1 MKIGID
7 LGTTNC
13 ALAYIDEREAE
24 DLEFPPVHVFETP
37 QLVAAG
43 RVEARRTLPSF
54 LFLEDGE
61 PVGAYAREQ
70 GALVPTRL
78 VHSAKSWLSNP
89 DVDRT
94 AKILPWDSP
103 ETGRVLSP
111 VEVSAR
117 YLAKFREEWDRAKS
131 APLAEQ
137 DIVLTVP
144 ASFDEEARELT
155 VMAAKEAGIERLTLL
170 EEPAAAFYSWIANNL
185 AQSRKKLFNGQVVL
199 VCDVG
204 GGTSDFSLIRVA
216 REGDLVNFT
225 RTAVGQHLLL
235 GGDNLDLTLAWLV
248 ETKLNAQLTI
258 RQRSGLRRQCSAA
271 KEKLLNDPNLKSVE
285 ITVLGT
291 GSSLIGK
298 SLKTEILREEA
309 LELALEGFLP
319 FTERGEAPKEEKRS
333 LFRELGLPYVSDAAV
348 TRHLNAFLE
357 PTGETPDAIL
367 FNGGF
372 FIPEI
377 LRGRVAEAVGRWYGR
392 RPEIF
397 ENIDL
402 DLAVARG
409 AAYYSYVRSTGSG
422 VLVRGGLPRTYYIG
436 LGEAREGKFP
446 AVCLVPRGAEE
457 GASVEVD
464 NGALQLVANRPVS
477 FRLYS
482 SLTRTEDKLGD
493 VLEFSAD
500 DASLHG
506 HAPLHAVI
514 RFGKK
519 AEERLIPV
527 KLGARLTELGTLET
541 WCESKIS
548 ENRWRLQFELRK
560 RAAAQQPAE
569 RKAAAVVSEQALKRS
584 LELIGAVFSSGAK
597 SPGAGGASGGAP
609 PEELPSK
616 LEQTMGLGR
625 NSWPV
630 AAIRQMADAFLAAA
644 DGRKKSPAYEAR
656 WLNLCGF
663 CLRPGFGYPGDD
675 FRIEQTRKIYASGL
689 THGNQMQCEIDWW
702 IFWGRLAGG
711 LNRNQQTD
719 VYQRLAASLLPRG
732 NKKPQRIN
740 SALLRE
746 MWRTASSLELLPV
759 GTKTELG
766 EALIKRVKTGDYKES
781 ELWCLARLGARKLFY
796 GPINLVAPPATATR
810 WAEALLKVANAAK
823 PLAANAAEPLA
834 ANAAEPLAANASEAL
849 AAMGRSTGDPTRDLP
864 APTREAIRV
873 KLRAAPHAERLLALF
888 EGEEADESTLG
899 RIFGE
904 ELPSGLV
911 LVEEGSGAIHTP

>member
-7 LGTTNC
+7 LGTTNS

-24 DLEFPPVHVFETP
+24 DRDFPPVHIFETP
-37 QLVAAG
+37 QLVAPA
-43 RVEARRTLPSF
+43 RAEPRRTLPSF
-54 LFLEDGE
+54 LYLEEGE
-61 PVGAYAREQ
+61 PVGLYAREQ

-111 VEVSAR
+111 VEVSSR
-117 YLAKFREEWDRAKS
+117 FIAKFRQEWDRVKGL
-131 APLAEQ
+131 PLAEQ

-155 VMAAKEAGIERLTLL
+155 VMAARDAGIERMTLL

-185 AQSRKKLFNGQVVL
+185 AQSRKKLFDGQIVL

-204 GGTSDFSLIRVA
+204 GGTSDFSLIRVS
-216 REGDLVNFT
+216 RDGDLVNFT
-225 RTAVGQHLLL
+225 RTAVGKHLLL

-248 ETKLNAQLTI
+248 ETKLGTSLSI

-271 KEKLLNDPNLKSVE
+271 KERLLNDPNLKSVE
-285 ITVLGT
+285 ITVLGS
-291 GSSLIGK
+291 GSALIGR

-319 FTERGEAPKEEKRS
+319 VSARGEAPKEEKRS
-333 LFRELGLPYVSDAAV
+333 LFRELGLPYVADPAV

-357 PTGETPDAIL
+357 PTGQVPDAIL

-377 LRGRVAEAVGRWYGR
+377 LRDRVADVVGHWYGR

-397 ENIDL
+397 ENSEL

-457 GASVEVD
+457 GAAIEID
-464 NGALQLVANRPVS
+464 NDALQLVANRPVT

-482 SLTRTEDKLGD
+482 SLTRSEDKLGE
-493 VLEFSAD
+493 VLEF
-500 DASLHG
+500 ASGDPDLHM
-506 HAPLHAVI
+506 HAPLNAVI

-527 KLGARLTELGTLET
+527 RLGARLTELGTLES

-560 RAAAQQPAE
+560 KAAEQPAE
-569 RKAAAVVSEQALKRS
+569 RKAAAVVSEQALKTS
-584 LELIGAVFSSGAK
+584 LELIGAVFSPTAK
-597 SPGAGGASGGAP
+597 SPIEP
-609 PEELPSK
+609 PELPAR
-616 LEQTMGLGR
+616 LEQTMGLGK
-625 NSWPV
+625 NSWPLS
-630 AAIRQMADAFLAAA
+630 AIRQMADAFLAGA
-644 DGRKKSPAYEAR
+644 DGRKKSPAYEMR
-656 WLNLCGF
+656 WLNLAGF

-675 FRIEQTRKIYASGL
+675 FRIEQARKIYSGGL
-689 THGNQMQCEIDWW
+689 TYANQVQCEVDWW
-702 IFWGRLAGG
+702 IFWGRVSGG

-719 VYQRLAASLLPRG
+719 IYQRLSGNLLPRG
-732 NKKPQRIN
+732 NKKPQRLN
-740 SALLRE
+740 PSLLRE
-746 MWRTASSLELLPV
+746 MWRAASSLELLPV

-766 EALIKRVKTGDYKES
+766 EALVKRVKTGDYKES
-781 ELWCLARLGARKLFY
+781 ELWCLSRLGARKLFY
-796 GPINLVAPPATATR
+796 GPINLVVPPATVTR
-810 WAEALLKVANAAK
+810 WVETLVKLPSAG
-823 PLAANAAEPLA
+823 
-834 ANAAEPLAANASEAL
+834 EAL
-849 AAMGRSTGDPTRDLP
+849 ANMARSTEDPTRDLP
-864 APTREAIRV
+864 AATRQAVRA
-873 KLRAAPHAERLLALF
+873 KLKAMAHADRLLAVLD
-888 EGEEADESTLG
+888 GEEEDDQTLG

-911 LVEEGSGAIHTP
+911 LVEQAG

>member
-7 LGTTNC
+7 LGTTNS
-13 ALAYIDEREAE
+13 ALAWIDEGEAE
-24 DLEFPPVHVFETP
+24 DREFPPVHIFETP

-43 RVEARRTLPSF
+43 RVEPRRTLPSF
-54 LFLEDGE
+54 LLLEDGQ

-70 GALVPTRL
+70 GALVPTHL

-117 YLAKFREEWDRAKS
+117 YLGKFREEWDRANGS
-131 APLAEQ
+131 PLAEQ

-155 VMAAKEAGIERLTLL
+155 VMAAREAGIESLTLL

-185 AQSRKKLFNGQVVL
+185 AQSRKKLFDGQIVL

-204 GGTSDFSLIRVA
+204 GGTSDFSLIRVS

-225 RTAVGQHLLL
+225 RTAVGKHLLL

-248 ETKLNAQLTI
+248 ETKLNAQITI

-271 KEKLLNDPNLKSVE
+271 KEKLLNDPTLKSVE

-319 FTERGEAPKEEKRS
+319 FSERGEGPKEEKRS
-333 LFRELGLPYVSDAAV
+333 LFRELGLPYVSDPAI
-348 TRHLNAFLE
+348 TRHLNEFLE
-357 PTGETPDAIL
+357 PTGEKPDAIL

-377 LRGRVAEAVGRWYGR
+377 LRTRVADVVGKWYGQ
-392 RPEIF
+392 RPEIL
-397 ENIDL
+397 ENSDL

-436 LGEAREGKFP
+436 LGEAREGKLS

-464 NGALQLVANRPVS
+464 NPALQLVANRPVS

-482 SLTRTEDKLGD
+482 SRTRTEDRLGA
-493 VLEFSAD
+493 VVEFETND
-500 DASLHG
+500 TDLHM

-527 KLGARLTELGTLET
+527 KLGARLTEIGTLET

-548 ENRWRLQFELRK
+548 DNRWRLEFALRK
-560 RAAAQQPAE
+560 QAAQPSERKAE
-569 RKAAAVVSEQALKRS
+569 RKAAAVVSEQALKS
-584 LELIGAVFSSGAK
+584 ALELIEGVFSPTAK
-597 SPGAGGASGGAP
+597 SPVA

-616 LEQTMGLGR
+616 LEQSMGLGR
-625 NSWPV
+625 MSWPV
-630 AAIRQMADAFLAAA
+630 AAIRQMADAFLTAA
-644 DGRKKSPAYEAR
+644 DGRRKSPAYEAR

-675 FRIEQTRKIYASGL
+675 FRIEQARRIYAGGL
-689 THGNQMQCEIDWW
+689 TYGNQAQCEIDWW
-702 IFWGRLAGG
+702 IFWGRVAGG
-711 LNRNQQTD
+711 LNRNQQSD
-719 VYQRLAASLLPRG
+719 VYQRLAGSLLPRG

-740 SALLRE
+740 ASLHRE
-746 MWRTASSLELLPV
+746 MWRTASSLELLPL

-766 EALIKRVKTGDYKES
+766 DALIKRVKAGDYKES

-796 GPINLVAPPATATR
+796 GPINLVIPPATAAR
-810 WAEALLKVANAAK
+810 WAETLVKANH
-823 PLAANAAEPLA
+823 
-834 ANAAEPLAANASEAL
+834 ASDAL
-849 AAMGRSTGDPTRDLP
+849 AAIGRRTDDPTRDLP
-864 APTREAIRV
+864 APV
-873 KLRAAPHAERLLALF
+873 RAAIGIKLQASPHAERLLALF
-888 EGEEADESTLG
+888 EGEEADEGALG

-911 LVEEGSGAIHTP
+911 LAEEPVLSPTD

>member
-7 LGTTNC
+7 LGTTNS

-24 DLEFPPVHVFETP
+24 DRDFPPVHVFETP

-43 RVEARRTLPSF
+43 RTEARRTLPSF
-54 LFLEDGE
+54 LFLEEGQ
-61 PVGAYAREQ
+61 PVGAYARDQ

-94 AKILPWDSP
+94 AKILPWDSQ

-117 YLAKFREEWDRAKS
+117 IIGKFREEWDRAMG

-137 DIVLTVP
+137 EIVLTVP

-155 VMAAKEAGIERLTLL
+155 VMAARDAGLEKLTLL
-170 EEPAAAFYSWIANNL
+170 EEPAAAFYSWISNNL
-185 AQSRKKLFNGQVVL
+185 ALSRKKLFDGQTAL

-204 GGTSDFSLIRVA
+204 GGTSDFSLIRVS
-216 REGDLVNFT
+216 RDGDLVNFT
-225 RTAVGQHLLL
+225 RTAVGKHLLL

-248 ETKLNAQLTI
+248 ETKLGAQLSI
-258 RQRSGLRRQCSAA
+258 RQRSALRRQCSAA
-271 KEKLLNDPNLKSVE
+271 KEKLLNDANLKSVE
-285 ITVLGT
+285 ITVLGAGT
-291 GSSLIGK
+291 ALIGR
-298 SLKTEILREEA
+298 SLKSEILREEA

-333 LFRELGLPYVSDAAV
+333 LFRELGLPYVSDAAI

-357 PTGETPDAIL
+357 PTGQTPDAIL

-377 LRGRVAEAVGRWYGR
+377 LRTRVADVLERWYGR
-392 RPEIF
+392 RPEIL
-397 ENIDL
+397 ENSEL

-422 VLVRGGLPRTYYIG
+422 ILVRGGLPRTYFIG
-436 LGEAREGKFP
+436 LGEPGEGKFP

-457 GASVEVD
+457 GAAIEID

-482 SLTRTEDKLGD
+482 SLSRTGDRVGD
-493 VLEFSAD
+493 VVEFAAD
-500 DASLHG
+500 DPELHM
-506 HAPLHAVI
+506 HAPLDAVI
-514 RFGKK
+514 RYGKK

-527 KLGARLTELGTLET
+527 KLGARLTEIGTLET
-541 WCESKIS
+541 WCEAKTGD
-548 ENRWRLQFELRK
+548 NRWNLQFELRK
-560 RAAAQQPAE
+560 KAAAVAE
-569 RKAAAVVSEQALKRS
+569 RKAAAVVSEQAMRNS
-584 LELIGAVFSSGAK
+584 LELIQAVFSPNAK
-597 SPGAGGASGGAP
+597 SPVA
-609 PEELPSK
+609 PEEVPAK
-616 LEQTMGLGR
+616 LEQSMGLGR
-625 NSWPV
+625 NSWPLS
-630 AAIRQMADAFLAAA
+630 AIRQIADAFLAAA
-644 DGRKKSPAYEAR
+644 DGRKKSPAYEIR

-675 FRIEQTRKIYASGL
+675 FRIEQARRVYAAGL
-689 THGNQMQCEIDWW
+689 TYANQTQCEIDWW
-702 IFWGRLAGG
+702 IFWGRVSGG

-719 VYQRLAASLLPRG
+719 IYQRLSASLLPRG
-732 NKKPQRIN
+732 ARKPQRIN
-740 SALLRE
+740 ASLLRE
-746 MWRTASSLELLPV
+746 MWRAAASLELLPI

-766 EALIKRVKTGDYKES
+766 EALIRRVKAGDFKES
-781 ELWCLARLGARKLFY
+781 ELWCLSRLGARKLFY
-796 GPINLVAPPATATR
+796 GPINLVVPPATAAR
-810 WAEALLKVANAAK
+810 WAEALLNVANAGD
-823 PLAANAAEPLA
+823 
-834 ANAAEPLAANASEAL
+834 AL
-849 AAMGRSTGDPTRDLP
+849 AALARRSDDAMRDLP
-864 APTREAIRV
+864 AVTYESV
-873 KLRAAPHAERLLALF
+873 KRKLTAMPHAERLLAVL
-888 EGEEADESTLG
+888 EGEAGDERALD

-911 LVEEGSGAIHTP
+911 LAG

>member
-7 LGTTNC
+7 LGTTNS
-13 ALAYIDEREAE
+13 ALAYVDEREAA
-24 DLEFPPVHVFETP
+24 DRDFPPVHIFDTP

-43 RVEARRTLPSF
+43 RVEPRRTLPSF
-54 LFLEDGE
+54 LFLEDGQ
-61 PVGAYAREQ
+61 PVGLYAREQ

-94 AKILPWDSP
+94 AKILPWDSQ

-117 YLAKFREEWDRAKS
+117 FIAKFREEWDRAKGV
-131 APLAEQ
+131 PLAEQ

-155 VMAAKEAGIERLTLL
+155 VMAARDAGLEKLTLL

-185 AQSRKKLFNGQVVL
+185 AQSRKKLFDGQIVL

-204 GGTSDFSLIRVA
+204 GGTSDFSLIRVS

-225 RTAVGQHLLL
+225 RTAVGKHLLL

-248 ETKLNAQLTI
+248 ETKLAVPLSI

-271 KEKLLNDPNLKSVE
+271 KEKLLNDPDLKSVE
-285 ITVLGT
+285 ITVLGS
-291 GSSLIGK
+291 GSAVIGK
-298 SLKTEILREEA
+298 TLKTEIVREEA

-319 FTERGEAPKEEKRS
+319 FTERGEAPKDEKRS
-333 LFRELGLPYVSDAAV
+333 LFRELGLPYVSDAAI

-357 PTGETPDAIL
+357 TAGQAPDAVL

-372 FIPEI
+372 FIPAI
-377 LRGRVAEAVGRWYGR
+377 LQERVADVIAHWYGR
-392 RPEIF
+392 RPEIL

-436 LGEAREGKFP
+436 LGEPRDDKFA

-457 GASVEVD
+457 GAAVEID
-464 NGALQLVANRPVS
+464 NEALQLVANRPVS

-482 SLTRTEDKLGD
+482 SLTRSEDKLGD
-493 VLEFSAD
+493 VVEFPAGEPE
-500 DASLHG
+500 LHN

-527 KLGARLTELGTLET
+527 KLGARLTEIGTLET

-548 ENRWRLQFELRK
+548 DNRWRLQFELRK
-560 RAAAQQPAE
+560 AAASSGQAPGE
-569 RKAAAVVSEQALKRS
+569 RKAAAVVSEQALKSS
-584 LELIGAVFSSGAK
+584 LELIAAVFSPSAK
-597 SPGAGGASGGAP
+597 PPIA
-609 PEELPSK
+609 PEELPAK
-616 LEQTMGLGR
+616 LEQTMGLGK
-625 NSWPV
+625 NSWPLS
-630 AAIRQMADAFLAAA
+630 AIRQMADAFLAVA
-644 DGRKKSPAYEAR
+644 DGRKKSPAYESR
-656 WLNLCGF
+656 WLNLSGF

-675 FRIEQTRKIYASGL
+675 FRVEQVRRLFSGGV
-689 THGNQMQCEIDWW
+689 TYGNQVQCEIDWW
-702 IFWGRLAGG
+702 IFWGRVAGG

-719 VYQRLAASLLPRG
+719 IYQRLSGFLLPRG

-740 SALLRE
+740 AALLRE
-746 MWRTASSLELLPV
+746 MWRTAASLELLPI

-766 EALIKRVKTGDYKES
+766 DGLVKRVKAGDFKES
-781 ELWCLARLGARKLFY
+781 ELWCLSRLGARNLFY
-796 GPINLVAPPATATR
+796 GPINLAVPPAAVTR
-810 WAEALLKVANAAK
+810 WVEAIVNLPAAG
-823 PLAANAAEPLA
+823 
-834 ANAAEPLAANASEAL
+834 EAL
-849 AAMGRSTGDPTRDLP
+849 AAMARRTEDPTRDL
-864 APTREAIRV
+864 AAATRDAV
-873 KLRAAPHAERLLALF
+873 KRKLEKLPHAERLLAVL
-888 EGEEADESTLG
+888 EGEEEDDSTLG

-911 LVEEGSGAIHTP
+911 LVTQG

>member
-7 LGTTNC
+7 LGTTNS

-24 DLEFPPVHVFETP
+24 DRDFPPVHVFETP

-43 RVEARRTLPSF
+43 RTEARRTLPSF
-54 LFLEDGE
+54 LFLEEGQ
-61 PVGAYAREQ
+61 PVGAYARDQ

-94 AKILPWDSP
+94 AKILPWDSQ

-117 YLAKFREEWDRAKS
+117 IIGKFREEWDRAMG

-137 DIVLTVP
+137 EIVLTVP

-155 VMAAKEAGIERLTLL
+155 VMAARDAGLEKLTLL
-170 EEPAAAFYSWIANNL
+170 EEPAAAFYSWISNNL
-185 AQSRKKLFNGQVVL
+185 ALSRKKLFDGQTAL

-204 GGTSDFSLIRVA
+204 GGTSDFSLIRVS
-216 REGDLVNFT
+216 RDGDLVNFT
-225 RTAVGQHLLL
+225 RTAVGKHLLL

-248 ETKLNAQLTI
+248 ETKLGAQLSI
-258 RQRSGLRRQCSAA
+258 RQRSALRRQCSAA
-271 KEKLLNDPNLKSVE
+271 KEKLLNDANLKSVE
-285 ITVLGT
+285 ITVLGAGT
-291 GSSLIGK
+291 ALVGR
-298 SLKTEILREEA
+298 SLKSEILREEA

-319 FTERGEAPKEEKRS
+319 FTARGEAPKEEKRS
-333 LFRELGLPYVSDAAV
+333 LFRELGLPYVSDAAI

-357 PTGETPDAIL
+357 PTGQTPDAIL

-377 LRGRVAEAVGRWYGR
+377 LRTRVADVVERWYGR
-392 RPEIF
+392 RPEIL
-397 ENIDL
+397 ENSEL

-422 VLVRGGLPRTYYIG
+422 ILVRGGLPRTYFIG
-436 LGEAREGKFP
+436 LGEPGEGKFP

-457 GASVEVD
+457 GSAIEID

-482 SLTRTEDKLGD
+482 SLSRTGDRVGD
-493 VLEFSAD
+493 VVEFAAD
-500 DASLHG
+500 DPELHM
-506 HAPLHAVI
+506 HAPLDAVI
-514 RFGKK
+514 RYGKK

-527 KLGARLTELGTLET
+527 KLGARLTEIGTLET
-541 WCESKIS
+541 WCESKTGD
-548 ENRWRLQFELRK
+548 NRWNLQFELRK
-560 RAAAQQPAE
+560 KAAAVAE
-569 RKAAAVVSEQALKRS
+569 RKAAAVVSEQAMRNS
-584 LELIGAVFSSGAK
+584 LELIQAVFSPNAK
-597 SPGAGGASGGAP
+597 SPVA
-609 PEELPSK
+609 PEEVPAK
-616 LEQTMGLGR
+616 LEQSMGLGR
-625 NSWPV
+625 NSWPLS
-630 AAIRQMADAFLAAA
+630 AIRQIADAFLAAA
-644 DGRKKSPAYEAR
+644 DGRKKSPAYEIR

-675 FRIEQTRKIYASGL
+675 FRIEQARRVYAAGL
-689 THGNQMQCEIDWW
+689 TYANQTQCEIDWW
-702 IFWGRLAGG
+702 IFWGRVAGG

-719 VYQRLAASLLPRG
+719 IYQRLSASLLPRG
-732 NKKPQRIN
+732 AKKPQRIN
-740 SALLRE
+740 ASLLRE
-746 MWRTASSLELLPV
+746 MWRAAASLELLPI

-766 EALIKRVKTGDYKES
+766 EALIRRVKAGDFKES
-781 ELWCLARLGARKLFY
+781 ELWCLSRLGARKLFY
-796 GPINLVAPPATATR
+796 GPINLVVPPATAAR
-810 WAEALLKVANAAK
+810 WAEALLNVANAGD
-823 PLAANAAEPLA
+823 
-834 ANAAEPLAANASEAL
+834 AL
-849 AAMGRSTGDPTRDLP
+849 AALARRSDDAMRDLP
-864 APTREAIRV
+864 AVTYESV
-873 KLRAAPHAERLLALF
+873 KRKLAAMPHAERLLAVL
-888 EGEEADESTLG
+888 EGEAGDERALK

-911 LVEEGSGAIHTP
+911 LAG

>member
-7 LGTTNC
+7 LGTTNS

-24 DLEFPPVHVFETP
+24 DRDFPPLHIFETP
-37 QLVAAG
+37 QIVAPG
-43 RVEARRTLPSF
+43 REEARRTLPSF
-54 LFLEDGE
+54 LFLEDAQ
-61 PVGAYAREQ
+61 PVGVYAREQ

-103 ETGRVLSP
+103 EMGRVLSP
-111 VEVSAR
+111 VEVSSR
-117 YLAKFREEWDRAKS
+117 FIAKFREEWDRAKGI
-131 APLAEQ
+131 PLAEQ

-155 VMAAKEAGIERLTLL
+155 VMAARDAGIERLTLL

-185 AQSRKKLFNGQVVL
+185 AQSRKKLFDGQVVL
-199 VCDVG
+199 ICDVG
-204 GGTSDFSLIRVA
+204 GGTSDFSLIRVS

-225 RTAVGQHLLL
+225 RTAVGKHLLL

-248 ETKLNAQLTI
+248 ETKLNTPLSV

-271 KEKLLNDPNLKSVE
+271 KERMLNDPNLKSVE
-285 ITVLGT
+285 ITVLGAGT
-291 GSSLIGK
+291 SLIGK

-319 FTERGEAPKEEKRS
+319 FSERGEGPKEEKRS
-333 LFRELGLPYVSDAAV
+333 LFRELGLPYVSDPAI

-357 PTGETPDAIL
+357 PTGQVPDAIL

-377 LRGRVAEAVGRWYGR
+377 LRDRVADVVGKWYGR
-392 RPEIF
+392 RPEIL
-397 ENIDL
+397 ENSEL

-436 LGEAREGKFP
+436 LGEAGEGKLR
-446 AVCLVPRGAEE
+446 AVTLVPRGAEE
-457 GASVEVD
+457 GAAVEID
-464 NGALQLVANRPVS
+464 NDALQLVANRPVS

-482 SLTRTEDKLGD
+482 SLTRTEDKLGGL
-493 VLEFSAD
+493 VEFAAD
-500 DASLHG
+500 DPDLHM

-527 KLGARLTELGTLET
+527 KLGARLTEIGTLQS

-548 ENRWRLQFELRK
+548 DNRWNLQFELRK
-560 RAAAQQPAE
+560 TAATAPAE
-569 RKAAAVVSEQALKRS
+569 RKAAAVVSEQALQAS
-584 LELIGAVFSSGAK
+584 VELVQAVFSTTAK
-597 SPGAGGASGGAP
+597 SPVA
-609 PEELPSK
+609 PEELPAK

-625 NSWPV
+625 NSWPLSV
-630 AAIRQMADAFLAAA
+630 IRQLADAFLAAA
-644 DGRKKSPAYEAR
+644 DGRKKSPAYEIR
-656 WLNLCGF
+656 WLNLAGF

-675 FRIEQTRKIYASGL
+675 FRIEQARRVYSSGL
-689 THGNQMQCEIDWW
+689 TYGNQVQAEVDWW
-702 IFWGRLAGG
+702 IFWGRVAGG

-719 VYQRLAASLLPRG
+719 IYQRLAAHLLPRG

-740 SALLRE
+740 PSLLRE
-746 MWRTASSLELLPV
+746 MWRTASSLELLPI

-766 EALIKRVKTGDYKES
+766 DALIKRVKTGDFRES
-781 ELWCLARLGARKLFY
+781 ELWCLSRLGARKLFY

-810 WAEALLKVANAAK
+810 WVEALLKVQTAGD
-823 PLAANAAEPLA
+823 
-834 ANAAEPLAANASEAL
+834 AL
-849 AAMGRSTGDPTRDLP
+849 AAMARQTGDPTRDLP
-864 APTREAIRV
+864 GPTRNAV
-873 KLRAAPHAERLLALF
+873 RARLQTLPNADRLLAVF
-888 EGEEADESTLG
+888 EGEEDEQALG

-911 LVEEGSGAIHTP
+911 LAESVDSNPAGG